1 MKTKLFLSL
10 AVAVLLGA
18 CASKTEFTITGHAT
32 DFEDGRIAY
41 LVTYIDGEPG
51 ILDSAIVKNHSFTM
65 KGKVEKPS
73 QAKIGILESFESS
86 RGILIELILEPG
98 HVMLGDYDEAKSS
111 ERTATGT
118 PLSAKCS
125 KSLNPK
131 QVLLRP
137 SRR

>member
-1 MKTKLFLSL
+1 MKPTKLFLAL

-73 QAKIGILESFESS
+73 QAKIGF
-86 RGILIELILEPG
+86 
-98 HVMLGDYDEAKSS
+98 
-111 ERTATGT
+111 
-118 PLSAKCS
+118 
-125 KSLNPK
+125 
-131 QVLLRP
+131 
-137 SRR
+137 